1 MNCKRKK
8 RITIMG
14 SSQNSEIMGV
24 AIVDKEVGW
33 TSHDVVARARKI
45 IGVRKIGHSG
55 TLDPD
60 ATGVLVLG
68 VGRATRIL
76 RFLNALSKSYTAQIV
91 FGVETSTLDAS
102 GEVTARHDM
111 SYMEFDDVK
120 NAASELV
127 GEIEQVPPMVS
138 AVRVGGRRLYEIAR
152 EGGVVE
158 RQSRPVTVHR
168 LEVRPTE
175 DSVVYEIVV
184 ECSSGTYIR
193 TLASDLGHKL
203 GGGAHLRHLRRTA
216 IGSFTVRESKSV
228 ENLTLLPASLALR
241 DFSAITVDERTA
253 SEVSHGVVFDYER
266 LEVSGNGPWPVHGP
280 DGSLLA
286 VYEEHNGRVKPV
298 VVLAG

>member
-1 MNCKRKK
+1 
-8 RITIMG
+8 MG